1 MTAIRIWFEEC
12 LYGACNVRRLVERN
26 ILNNFI
32 KPYFHRMTLNKVC
45 EVFTM
50 HFRSQLLHYAG
61 IQLVDPLSFYED
73 N

>member
-1 MTAIRIWFEEC
+1 MTAIRIRFEEC
-12 LYGACNVRRLVERN
+12 LYGACNAWRLVERN

-32 KPYFHRMTLNKVC
+32 KQYFHRMTLNKVC
-45 EVFTM
+45 GVFTM